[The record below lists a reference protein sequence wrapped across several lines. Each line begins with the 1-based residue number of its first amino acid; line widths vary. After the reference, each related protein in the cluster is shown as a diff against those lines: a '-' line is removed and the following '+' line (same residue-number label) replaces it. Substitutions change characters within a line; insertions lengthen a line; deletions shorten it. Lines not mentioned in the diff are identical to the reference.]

1 MTMNMP
7 ARQDN
12 ITTDMA
18 QLCLALRE
26 KITRHDVELPLLPE
40 VANQALSLSQ
50 DSKVD
55 AAGLARL
62 IYRDQALAGHLIR
75 IANSPAYLPKTKIV
89 SLQQAV
95 ARLGLP
101 TIAEISMAMVLK
113 GRLFRIKGHEALVSG
128 LCRHAFATGIWAKEI
143 ARMLRY
149 NVESAFLC
157 GLLHEIGKPVVLHE
171 ASTLASV
178 MGVDLD
184 EEEFVSLM
192 QEFYIP
198 VGVMLAE
205 QWQLPGP
212 VAGVIRFHDDYQKVT
227 AFAREAMIVHYA
239 HEFATALLARDEQ
252 AAHRL
257 RGLAVVADLNL
268 YPDDVSVLLEKVDS
282 VLETV
287 ETMSR

>member
-1 MTMNMP
+1 MNMP
-7 ARQDN
+7 AWQDN
-12 ITTDMA
+12 TATDLA
-18 QLCLALRE
+18 QVRLALRE
-26 KITRHDVELPLLPE
+26 KITRHEVELPLLPE
-40 VANQALSLSQ
+40 VANQALALSQ

-55 AAGLARL
+55 AAALARL

-101 TIAEISMAMVLK
+101 AIAEISMAMVLK
-113 GRLFRIKGHEALVSG
+113 GRLFRIKGHEALVTG

-143 ARMLRY
+143 ARSLRY

-157 GLLHEIGKPVVLHE
+157 GLLHEIGKPVVVHE
-171 ASTLASV
+171 VSEIIAAQ
-178 MGVDLD
+178 GADLD
-184 EEEFVSLM
+184 GEAFLSLM

-212 VAGVIRFHDDYQKVT
+212 VASVIRFHNNYQEAT
-227 AFAREAMIVHYA
+227 EFAREAMMVHCA
-239 HEFATALLARDEQ
+239 HEFASALLAKDGQ
-252 AAHRL
+252 VTNRL
-257 RGLAVVADLNL
+257 HTLAVVADLNL
-268 YPDDVSVLLEKVDS
+268 YPDDVTTLLDKADS
-282 VLETV
+282 VLGTV
-287 ETMSR
+287 EAMSR